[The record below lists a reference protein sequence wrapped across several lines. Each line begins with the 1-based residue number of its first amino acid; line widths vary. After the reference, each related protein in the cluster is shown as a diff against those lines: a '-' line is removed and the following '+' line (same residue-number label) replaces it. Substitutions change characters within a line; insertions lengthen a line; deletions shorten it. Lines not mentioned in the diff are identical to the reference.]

1 MRVLT
6 QREIKQDKIKTD
18 ADGMDRAYGQGDVY
32 GEGNKEYVAGSHTTR
47 DWFDDFTKIPQ
58 WQNVPS
64 GFVAFV
70 DLMNSAPGRLIFGTG
85 DLRQS
90 ERYKKARGYLV
101 AHPEV
106 TFLDGHSLGGSVV
119 LQLQKDFP
127 GRNLKTF
134 TQGAPVWDPFGKQK
148 KEIGQENVM
157 RVSNNGDIVSA
168 FDMSA
173 KKTSHPNP
181 FDYKP
186 SLWHDYHNKEQA
198 GGTLDGKPILPSSR
212 TPLVPESSGQEID
225 NTVKTTWDTQPFNP
239 FNQNKNLIYG
249 KTEGTKMTE

>member
-1 MRVLT
+1 M
-6 QREIKQDKIKTD
+6 
-18 ADGMDRAYGQGDVY
+18 
-32 GEGNKEYVAGSHTTR
+32 
-47 DWFDDFTKIPQ
+47 
-58 WQNVPS
+58 
-64 GFVAFV
+64 
-70 DLMNSAPGRLIFGTG
+70 
-85 DLRQS
+85 
-90 ERYKKARGYLV
+90 
-101 AHPEV
+101 
-106 TFLDGHSLGGSVV
+106 TFLDGHSLGGSVA
-119 LQLQKDFP
+119 LQLQKDLP

-157 RVSNNGDIVSA
+157 RVSNNGDLVSA

-198 GGTLDGKPILPSSR
+198 GGTLEGKP
-212 TPLVPESSGQEID
+212 VQEID

-239 FNQNKNLIYG
+239 FNQNKNLIYD